1 MSLKQEICAVLE
13 LENPLEVLSKP
24 TDHFVRLV
32 ESRDVHDVIRSLL
45 LVRDKVARDYPA
57 EREELVGRTNAI
69 IRDMR
74 PNERRVIQ
82 ESSIVYHHFMT
93 TTPYPNAGNYRSSK
107 VPLRTAEDILG
118 PGMKIQGVPDRLQE
132 NKPNGAIQHYWHY
145 LQATPYPVAGQYPR
159 KKKKDKKKDGKLD
172 VGDGIEAIGIGED
185 PEDIVDDLL
194 K

>member
-1 MSLKQEICAVLE
+1 MSLKQEICSVLG
-13 LENPLEVLSKP
+13 LQDLLEVLSKP
-24 TDHFVRLV
+24 TSHFVRLV

-45 LVRDKVARDYPA
+45 LVRDRIAKDYPA
-57 EREELVGRTNAI
+57 KRDELVGRANAI
-69 IRDMR
+69 IGDLN

-118 PGMKIQGVPDRLQE
+118 PGMKIPGVPDRLQE
-132 NKPNGAIQHYWHY
+132 NKPNGAIQHYWYY
-145 LQATPYPVAGQYPR
+145 LQATPYPVAGQYSQ
-159 KKKKDKKKDGKLD
+159 KKKKGKKKDDKLG

-185 PEDIVDDLL
+185 PDDIVDDLL
-194 K
+194 Q